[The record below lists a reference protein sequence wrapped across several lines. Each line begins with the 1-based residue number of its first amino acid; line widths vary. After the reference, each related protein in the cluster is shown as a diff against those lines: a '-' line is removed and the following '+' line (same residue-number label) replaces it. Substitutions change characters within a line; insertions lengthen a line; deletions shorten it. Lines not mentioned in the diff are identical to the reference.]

1 MDPPKVP
8 KSPNILGEAAFGP
21 DYLAGTYILKLVKGN
36 ETYATN
42 LTLNDNPEL
51 KHSAEDRK
59 LQRETLMKAYS
70 MLEELAGVDQ
80 LILDTRDELKVKSAT
95 FKGAN
100 LKKIQSLMASCYKMH
115 GQISATQ
122 AGEGGITGQVRLREN
137 IAEVYSAVGGYAG
150 KPGNLQIKALDNYEK
165 QVKDFK
171 MKIDVMIKTDI
182 PKIIK

>member
-1 MDPPKVP
+1 
-8 KSPNILGEAAFGP
+8 
-21 DYLAGTYILKLVKGN
+21 VKGN
-36 ETYATN
+36 ETFNTN

-59 LQRETLMKAYS
+59 LQRETLMKAYN

-80 LILDTRDELKVKSAT
+80 RILDTRDELRTKSAT
-95 FKGAN
+95 LKGAS
-100 LKKIQSLMASCYKMH
+100 LKKVQALIASCDKMH

-150 KPGNLQIKALDNYEK
+150 KPTNLQVKALENYGN
-165 QVKDFK
+165 QVKDFSSR
-171 MKIDVMIKTDI
+171 IENIIKNDI
-182 PKIIK
+182 PKAIK